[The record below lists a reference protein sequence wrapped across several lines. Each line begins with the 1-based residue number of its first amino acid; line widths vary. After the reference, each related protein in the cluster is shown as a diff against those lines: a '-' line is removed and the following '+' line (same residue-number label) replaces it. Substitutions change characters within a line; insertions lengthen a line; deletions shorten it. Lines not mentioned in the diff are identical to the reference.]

1 MKTLFLIIFLAVS
14 LYGRDLPINT
24 ENLEKAFEYSMSTG
38 GQTFL
43 VMYDGKIIYEKYSN
57 GGSSEKLQ
65 WLASGSKSF
74 VGIVAVAAV
83 EDGLIKLDDRVCE
96 IIHKWKN
103 DKLKSEITYRHLLT
117 LTSGF
122 GPLKPDDFKNYTWD
136 DLTEKPLISK
146 PGEKFRYGG
155 VHLNIFAYALQLILK
170 NETFEDYL
178 KRRVIEPL
186 NITLKWLLR
195 CKDGNPQV
203 AGGVFMT
210 ARDWAKFGE
219 FVRLNG
225 KYGGKQIIKEELI
238 KECFKGSD
246 ANPYY
251 GLTWWLKSEKTNFY
265 IFDIVALNWK
275 KEISHNYIPSDLVA
289 ACGAGGQRLYIIP
302 SLKLVIVRQGNFQSR
317 KKFIDSE
324 FLKFIF
330 GN

>member
-14 LYGRDLPINT
+14 LYGRDLPITT

-74 VGIVAVAAV
+74 VGIVVVAAV

-136 DLTEKPLISK
+136 DLTEKPL
-146 PGEKFRYGG
+146 
-155 VHLNIFAYALQLILK
+155 
-170 NETFEDYL
+170 D
-178 KRRVIEPL
+178 
-186 NITLKWLLR
+186 
-195 CKDGNPQV
+195 
-203 AGGVFMT
+203 
-210 ARDWAKFGE
+210 
-219 FVRLNG
+219 
-225 KYGGKQIIKEELI
+225 
-238 KECFKGSD
+238 
-246 ANPYY
+246 
-251 GLTWWLKSEKTNFY
+251 
-265 IFDIVALNWK
+265 
-275 KEISHNYIPSDLVA
+275 
-289 ACGAGGQRLYIIP
+289 
-302 SLKLVIVRQGNFQSR
+302 
-317 KKFIDSE
+317 
-324 FLKFIF
+324 
-330 GN
+330 